1 MKAKNPFSRSEATLA
16 RIESAFR
23 AGGMTTDEL
32 AETVFLSR
40 FWAWEYI
47 KHLKAA
53 KKIHISKWITVK
65 KGKTVHLPVYAWG
78 EGIDARA
85 PRKKT
90 NAQRLKERRR
100 DPEVRMQ
107 ESQRAKLRKIQP
119 KRDWAAAWIQP
130 REAA

>member
-1 MKAKNPFSRSEATLA
+1 MKAKNPFSRSEATMA
-16 RIESAFR
+16 RVEALLKEKP
-23 AGGMTTDEL
+23 MTADDL
-32 AETVFLSR
+32 AEAAFLCR
-40 FWAWEYI
+40 FWAGEYV
-47 KHLKAA
+47 KHFKEQ
-53 KKIHISKWITVK
+53 KKIHISGWVTVQ
-65 KGKTVHLPVYAWG
+65 KGKRVHLPVYAWG
-78 EGIDARA
+78 DGTDARA